1 MRLYKQITPFT
12 CGPSC
17 ALMVLHHYFNTKFSK
32 ENELEIWKKMM
43 AIPFKITLPLTL
55 SNFLLEKNLKVN
67 LISNKLKVEKK
78 GCQICFKYENIQK
91 EQQDNYFKIFNY
103 YYNKIQLKKF
113 RVKGEWIK
121 KVPEIFNIKNGLI
134 LALIDTYLFDQ
145 FLNKKRKLHVPDW
158 VLVTKEKRNL
168 KVYSPWYK
176 KIIKPPIPLLQKSI
190 LSTEKEFNIPSSILL
205 VNKK

>member
-78 GCQICFKYENIQK
+78 GCQI
-91 EQQDNYFKIFNY
+91 
-103 YYNKIQLKKF
+103 
-113 RVKGEWIK
+113 
-121 KVPEIFNIKNGLI
+121 
-134 LALIDTYLFDQ
+134 
-145 FLNKKRKLHVPDW
+145 
-158 VLVTKEKRNL
+158 VLSMRI
-168 KVYSPWYK
+168 YK
-176 KIIKPPIPLLQKSI
+176 KNNKTITLKFLIIITIKFSLKNLG
-190 LSTEKEFNIPSSILL
+190 
-205 VNKK
+205 